1 MIVVDHIHTLIEPPF
16 FADLPSVVKTE
27 DSIIQMYEVSWSYQ
41 SHQRKIWRK
50 DVQFFLDV
58 LFNKILLTILSFE
71 CSSLRK
77 PSLPHWKSWRKM
89 CIPELKPRK
98 AFPSDQALQNV
109 TLLLPPL
116 LQLFGLAIVQIA
128 LCRINPD
135 WLSSRTFRA
144 LLPRLHS
151 LVRILPLT
159 AVVNLSSSEDAAT
172 LGKSQAWIVDRVLS
186 SKTNKI
192 WSSLYNPAVCI
203 SGPSTAIWHSEST
216 GCW

>member
-58 LFNKILLTILSFE
+58 LFNKIMLTILSFE

-89 CIPELKPRK
+89 CKPELKPRK
-98 AFPSDQALQNV
+98 AFPSDQALQNL

-116 LQLFGLAIVQIA
+116 LQLFGHW
-128 LCRINPD
+128 P
-135 WLSSRTFRA
+135 LS
-144 LLPRLHS
+144 RLHFVE
-151 LVRILPLT
+151 LIQIDCPRGLL
-159 AVVNLSSSEDAAT
+159 EHCC
-172 LGKSQAWIVDRVLS
+172 LGFIHWL
-186 SKTNKI
+186 
-192 WSSLYNPAVCI
+192 
-203 SGPSTAIWHSEST
+203 ES
-216 GCW
+216 CR